1 MRSMKLT
8 QMGLF
13 LEQSQGIAE
22 VGKLDIPTNA
32 KEVGEQIKLVD
43 TVLSKFIDWAVGYAK
58 VLIVAILIYIIGR
71 KLIRWVLRLL
81 GKGFERTNMDEGVAK
96 FILSL
101 VKACLYG
108 ILFICVV
115 GKLGIPTSSFIALIG
130 SAGVTI
136 GLALQGSLANF
147 AGGVL
152 ILMLKPFR
160 VGDYIIAES
169 LEGVV
174 NSIDIFYTKLV
185 TADNRLIVIPNGALS
200 NSNLVN
206 VTQEPVRRL
215 ELLLDVDYATD
226 LKRAKE
232 VLYRVASKNE
242 KVIQEERDITVF
254 VNSLEASSVQLGLRV
269 WVNTDDFW
277 NLKWELLEDIKNEFD
292 KENITI
298 PYNQLDVNIVKS

>member
-1 MRSMKLT
+1 M
-8 QMGLF
+8 
-13 LEQSQGIAE
+13 
-22 VGKLDIPTNA
+22 
-32 KEVGEQIKLVD
+32 
-43 TVLSKFIDWAVGYAK
+43 
-58 VLIVAILIYIIGR
+58 
-71 KLIRWVLRLL
+71 
-81 GKGFERTNMDEGVAK
+81 
-96 FILSL
+96 
-101 VKACLYG
+101 C
-108 ILFICVV
+108 
-115 GKLGIPTSSFIALIG
+115 SSDL
-130 SAGVTI
+130 
-136 GLALQGSLANF
+136 
-147 AGGVL
+147 
-152 ILMLKPFR
+152 LKPFR

>member
-1 MRSMKLT
+1 MNISHI
-8 QMGLF
+8 GLF
-13 LEQSQGIAE
+13 LTENLAE
-22 VGKLDIPTNA
+22 IEKLDIPTST
-32 KEVGEQIKLVD
+32 KEVGEQLKLMD
-43 TVLSKFIDWAVGYAK
+43 TIFSKFVDWAIGFAR
-58 VLIVAILIYIIGR
+58 VLVVAILIYIIG
-71 KLIRWVLRLL
+71 KKVITWLLKLL
-81 GKGFERTNMDEGVAK
+81 GKGFQRTNMDEGVSK

-152 ILMLKPFR
+152 ILILKPFR
-160 VGDYIIAES
+160 VGDYIIAGD

-174 NSIDIFYTKLV
+174 NCIDIFYTKLV
-185 TADNRLIVIPNGALS
+185 TADNRLIVIPNGTLS

-206 VTQEPVRRL
+206 VTQEPIRRL
-215 ELLLDVDYATD
+215 DLLLDVDYATD
-226 LKRAKE
+226 LKKAKD
-232 VLYRVASKNE
+232 VLHRVASENE
-242 KVIQEERDITVF
+242 KVIKENQEITVF

-269 WVNTDDFW
+269 WVETDQYW
-277 NLKWELLEDIKNEFD
+277 ALKWELLEDIKNAFD
-292 KENITI
+292 RENISI
-298 PYNQLDVNIVKS
+298 PFNQLDVNIVKNANI

>member
-1 MRSMKLT
+1 MNIN

-13 LEQSQGIAE
+13 LTENLAE
-22 VGKLDIPTNA
+22 IEKLDIPTSS
-32 KEVGEQIKLVD
+32 KEVGEQLKLMD
-43 TVLSKFIDWAVGYAK
+43 TILSKFIDWAVGFAK
-58 VLIVAILIYIIGR
+58 VLVVAVLIYVIGR
-71 KLIRWVLRLL
+71 KLITWLL
-81 GKGFERTNMDEGVAK
+81 KLLDKGFQRTNMDEGVSK

-160 VGDYIIAES
+160 VGDYIIADS

-174 NSIDIFYTKLV
+174 DSIDIFYTKLV
-185 TADNRLIVIPNGALS
+185 TADNRLIVIPNGTLS

-215 ELLLDVDYATD
+215 DLLLDVDYATD
-226 LKRAKE
+226 LKKAKE
-232 VLYRVASKNE
+232 VLNRVACKNE
-242 KVIQEERDITVF
+242 KVLKEEYEITVF

-269 WVNTDDFW
+269 WVNTDDYW
-277 NLKWELLEDIKNEFD
+277 SLKWELLEDIKNAFD
-292 KENITI
+292 RENISI
-298 PYNQLDVNIVKS
+298 PFNQLDVNIVKNASI

>member
-1 MRSMKLT
+1 MNLT

-13 LEQSQGIAE
+13 LTEDLAE
-22 VGKLDIPTNA
+22 IEKLEIPTSS
-32 KEVGEQIKLVD
+32 KEVGEQLKLMD
-43 TVLSKFIDWAVGYAK
+43 SILSKFIDWAIGFARVLVVA
-58 VLIVAILIYIIGR
+58 VLIYVIGKKIIE
-71 KLIRWVLRLL
+71 WVLKLL
-81 GKGFERTNMDEGVAK
+81 GKGFQRTNMDEGVSK

-160 VGDYIIAES
+160 VGDYIIAGS

-185 TADNRLIVIPNGALS
+185 TADNRLIVIPNGTLS

-215 ELLLDVDYATD
+215 DLLLDVDYATD
-226 LKRAKE
+226 LKQAKE
-232 VLYRVASKNE
+232 VLSVVASENE
-242 KVIQEERDITVF
+242 KVLKEEHEITVF

-269 WVNTDDFW
+269 WVNTDEYW
-277 NLKWELLEDIKNEFD
+277 SLKWELLEDIKNAFD
-292 KENITI
+292 RENISI
-298 PYNQLDVNIVKS
+298 PFNQLDVNIVKNANI

>member
-1 MRSMKLT
+1 
-8 QMGLF
+8 MGLF
-13 LEQSQGIAE
+13 LTENLAE
-22 VGKLDIPTNA
+22 IEKLDIPTSS
-32 KEVGEQIKLVD
+32 KEVGEQLKLMD
-43 TVLSKFIDWAVGYAK
+43 TILSKFIDWAVGFAK
-58 VLIVAILIYIIGR
+58 VLVVAVLIYVIGR
-71 KLIRWVLRLL
+71 KLITWLL
-81 GKGFERTNMDEGVAK
+81 KLLDKGFQRTNMDEGVSK

-160 VGDYIIAES
+160 VGDYIIADS

-174 NSIDIFYTKLV
+174 DSIDIFYTKLV
-185 TADNRLIVIPNGALS
+185 TADNRLIVIPNGTLS

-215 ELLLDVDYATD
+215 DLLLDVDYATD
-226 LKRAKE
+226 LKKAKE
-232 VLYRVASKNE
+232 VLNRVACKNE
-242 KVIQEERDITVF
+242 KVLKEEYEITVF

-269 WVNTDDFW
+269 WVNTDDYW
-277 NLKWELLEDIKNEFD
+277 SLKWELLEDIKNAFD
-292 KENITI
+292 RENISI
-298 PYNQLDVNIVKS
+298 PFNQLDVNIVKNASI